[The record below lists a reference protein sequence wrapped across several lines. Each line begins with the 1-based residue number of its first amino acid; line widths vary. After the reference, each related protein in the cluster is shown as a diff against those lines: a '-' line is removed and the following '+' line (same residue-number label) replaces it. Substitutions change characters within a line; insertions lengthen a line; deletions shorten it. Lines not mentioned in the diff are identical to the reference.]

1 MADVL
6 ELVGLPKLSSST
18 KSGGK
23 HVEFVS
29 VDKCKVQ
36 NWPSSTVLSLF
47 FKWFLMFD
55 GWISALT
62 IFS

>member
-6 ELVGLPKLSSST
+6 ELVGIPKFTGAT

-29 VDKCKVQ
+29 VDRCKVQ
-36 NWPSSTVLSLF
+36 AWILNHCFVVIPLVL
-47 FKWFLMFD
+47 KCFLVD
-55 GWISALT
+55 K
-62 IFS
+62 